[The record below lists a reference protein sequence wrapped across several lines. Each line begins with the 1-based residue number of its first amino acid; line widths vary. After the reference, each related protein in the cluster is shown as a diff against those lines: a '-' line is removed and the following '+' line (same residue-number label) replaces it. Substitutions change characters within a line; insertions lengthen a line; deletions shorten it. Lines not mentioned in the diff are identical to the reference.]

1 MAIII
6 DFAQENKRKFREWVL
21 EYLDLPDDMET
32 QIDILIAF
40 LIENSVFSLAEIR
53 AEMKQRNI
61 VIHEQYYE
69 RAAML
74 AEKWIAERNGE

>member
-1 MAIII
+1 M
-6 DFAQENKRKFREWVL
+6 

-74 AEKWIAERNGE
+74 AEQWIAERNGK

>member
-74 AEKWIAERNGE
+74 AEQWIAERNGK